1 MKNWI
6 ENDIYIINDLLD
18 QNKQIMS
25 YEIFQDTYH
34 VDTTFVEFYGIISAI
49 PRHWKHLINTCHN
62 LIYKENK
69 FIHQLQIDPKPCKY
83 FYRQFIDKN
92 TVVPVNIINKWSNEF
107 DIEETEWGL
116 IFSESFSLSKNNKL
130 SCSQYKL
137 IHRILALNP
146 PLSLSKC
153 KIKETNLCSFCN
165 EAKETYKHFFET
177 VM

>member
-1 MKNWI
+1 M
-6 ENDIYIINDLLD
+6 L
-18 QNKQIMS
+18 QNS
-25 YEIFQDTYH
+25 YHI
-34 VDTTFVEFYGIISAI
+34 DTTFVEFCGIISAI
-49 PRHWKHLINTCHN
+49 PRHWKHLTN

-69 FIHQLQIDPKPCKY
+69 FIHQLQIYPKPCKY

-130 SCSQYKL
+130 LCFQYKL

-146 PLSLSKC
+146 YLSKC
-153 KIKETNLCSFCN
+153 KIKETELCSFSN
-165 EAKETYKHFFET
+165 EAKETYKSFFGI